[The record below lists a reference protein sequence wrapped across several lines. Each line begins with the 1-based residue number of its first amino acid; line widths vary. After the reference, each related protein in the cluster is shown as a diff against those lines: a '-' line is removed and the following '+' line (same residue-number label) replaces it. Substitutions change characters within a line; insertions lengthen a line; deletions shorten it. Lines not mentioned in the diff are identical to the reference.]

1 MNNSETCGDC
11 GTLLQGN
18 FCHNCGPLGPFFEL
32 FSNFVLVL
40 NKINYGSIIN
50 EKSYA
55 KEYG

>member
-32 FSNFVLVL
+32 FY
-40 NKINYGSIIN
+40 KII
-50 EKSYA
+50 
-55 KEYG
+55 EYTLPLPTKFP